1 MNAKE
6 YLSQPYQMDRRIRS
20 KERQLDA
27 LKSSTSCVS
36 PTYGG
41 EGGHGNGISSPVEY
55 AALRIVSLSN
65 EIEEDRKSLA
75 AMLLEVGSVINRL
88 DNPEHIEL
96 LTMRYIMFLR
106 WEDIICRMGYAQN
119 TVFRK
124 HREAL
129 ERIRF

>member
-27 LKSSTSCVS
+27 LKASTSCVS